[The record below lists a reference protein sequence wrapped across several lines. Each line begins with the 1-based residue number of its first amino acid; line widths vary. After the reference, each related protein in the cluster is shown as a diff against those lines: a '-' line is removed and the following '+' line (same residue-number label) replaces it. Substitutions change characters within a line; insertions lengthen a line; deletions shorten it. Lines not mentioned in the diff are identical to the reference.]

1 MAKGSFRLKGYH
13 IECKVKRN
21 KGKSRSGGR
30 RRRSKR

>member
-21 KGKSRSGGR
+21 KGKGGGR
-30 RRRSKR
+30 RGRRSRR